1 MEHRKK
7 RMRRICIIADRS
19 GKGGRDRLSGVLR
32 YGSRAPD
39 WTMEVILI
47 EQSDAEARLQ
57 TIFKERPPDAIVLLT
72 DDRKTIRFIESAQHS
87 DLFTGGVMIMDAT
100 WDTVNR
106 IHSSLDIR
114 LDDETIAQTSMELL
128 IRRGFANFAYVG
140 FALEP
145 QHSNA
150 RREAI
155 RQIAEANGASFASTD
170 DADDIARLSDWL
182 KGLPRPCGVITYYDM
197 RARDVLDACRLARL
211 DVPGQIAIIGSDND
225 TGLCEATQPT
235 ITSVHPDFEGG
246 AYEGAA
252 EFDKIIRKSRH
263 PKRTI
268 MMTYGIRDIVERAS
282 TVDLRGGGLLVSRAT
297 AFIRLNAMRL
307 ITVGDVANYCRVSL
321 RLLELRFKAILNHGV
336 RDEIENVR
344 LENVKQMLRETGL
357 SIKEIGYRCGF
368 PSPAGLCSVFK
379 RKFGKS
385 PQVWRTDEHLNRKT
399 LTRTSSGSAGSR
411 PRRVAVSSYLHN
423 RFSQF
428 IR

>member
-1 MEHRKK
+1 MERQKK

-32 YGSRAPD
+32 YGSRTPD
-39 WTMEVILI
+39 WTMEVISVG
-47 EQSDAEARLQ
+47 QRDAEARMR

-72 DDRKTIRFIESAQHS
+72 DDRKTIRFIESAQR
-87 DLFTGGVMIMDAT
+87 DGRFTGGVMIMDAKL
-100 WDTVNR
+100 DAVAHIR
-106 IHSSLDIR
+106 RSLDIR
-114 LDDETIAQTSMELL
+114 LDDEAIARTSMELL
-128 IRRGFANFAYVG
+128 IRRGLANFAYVG

-155 RQIAEANGASFASTD
+155 RRIAEENGSPFASTD
-170 DADDIARLSDWL
+170 DADDIVRLSDWL
-182 KGLPRPCGVITYYDM
+182 KELPRPCGVVTYYDM

-252 EFDKIIRKSRH
+252 EFDKIIRRKQP
-263 PKRTI
+263 PKRTVA
-268 MMTYGIRDIVERAS
+268 MTYGIRDLVERAS
-282 TVDLRGGGLLVSRAT
+282 TRDLRGGGLLVSMAT
-297 AFIRLNAMRL
+297 AFIRLNAMRP
-307 ITVGDVANYCRVSL
+307 IKVGDVARHCRVSL

-344 LENVKQMLRETGL
+344 LANVTQMLRETGL

-368 PSPAGLCSVFK
+368 RSPASLCTVFR
-379 RKFGKS
+379 RKLQTS
-385 PQVWRTDEHLNRKT
+385 PQAWRTEEYLGRKALQKPT
-399 LTRTSSGSAGSR
+399 LTR
-411 PRRVAVSSYLHN
+411 
-423 RFSQF
+423 
-428 IR
+428 

>member
-1 MEHRKK
+1 
-7 RMRRICIIADRS
+7 MRRICIIADRS

-32 YGSRAPD
+32 YGSRTPD
-39 WTMEVILI
+39 WTMEVIAI
-47 EQSDAEARLQ
+47 GQSDAEVRLR

-72 DDRKTIRFIESAQHS
+72 DDRKTIRFIESSQREG
-87 DLFTGGVMIMDAT
+87 LFTGGVMVMDAKV
-100 WDTVNR
+100 DAVAHLR
-106 IHSSLDIR
+106 SSLDIR
-114 LDDETIAQTSMELL
+114 LDDEAIARTSMELL
-128 IRRGFANFAYVG
+128 IRRGLANFAYVG

-155 RQIAEANGASFASTD
+155 RRIAEENGSPFASTD
-170 DADDIARLSDWL
+170 DADDIVRLSNWL

-225 TGLCEATQPT
+225 AGLCEATQPT

-252 EFDKIIRKSRH
+252 EFDKIIRKTRL
-263 PKRTI
+263 PRQTI
-268 MMTYGIRDIVERAS
+268 LMTYGIRDIVERGS
-282 TVDLRGGGLLVSRAT
+282 TVDLRGGGLLVSMAT
-297 AFIRLNAMRL
+297 AFIRLNAMRP
-307 ITVGDVANYCRVSL
+307 ITVGDVASHCRVSL

-357 SIKEIGYRCGF
+357 SVKEIGYRCGF
-368 PSPAGLCSVFK
+368 PSPAGLCTVFK

-385 PQVWRTDEHLNRKT
+385 PQVWRTDELLNRT
-399 LTRTSSGSAGSR
+399 ALISVVHGG
-411 PRRVAVSSYLHN
+411 
-423 RFSQF
+423 
-428 IR
+428 

>member
-1 MEHRKK
+1 MKSPPK

-32 YGSRAPD
+32 YGSRTPD
-39 WTMEVILI
+39 LTMEVISI
-47 EQSDAEARLQ
+47 GQSDAEARLQ
-57 TIFKERPPDAIVLLT
+57 TIFNERPPDAIALLT
-72 DDRKTIRFIESAQHS
+72 DDRKTIRFIESAQREG
-87 DLFTGGVMIMDAT
+87 LFTGGVMIMDVK

-106 IHSSLDIR
+106 IRSSLDIR
-114 LDDETIAQTSMELL
+114 LDDEAIARTSMELL

-155 RQIAEANGASFASTD
+155 RRIAEENGASFATTD

-252 EFDKIIRKSRH
+252 EFDKVIRKNRL

-282 TVDLRGGGLLVSRAT
+282 TQDVKGGGRIVSAACEIIRLHASDEIGVADVAAKLNVSR
-297 AFIRLNAMRL
+297 
-307 ITVGDVANYCRVSL
+307 
-321 RLLELRFKAILNHGV
+321 RLLEMRFRDVLGTGVAEELR
-336 RDEIENVR
+336 RVR
-344 LENVKQMLRETGL
+344 LESVCRQLRSTNL
-357 SIKEIGYRCGF
+357 SIGEISAKSGF
-368 PSPAGLCSVFK
+368 SS
-379 RKFGKS
+379 S
-385 PQVWRTDEHLNRKT
+385 SHLNALFRKT
-399 LTRTSSGSAGSR
+399 YGMTMHDWRNASTA
-411 PRRVAVSSYLHN
+411 HN
-423 RFSQF
+423 PKP
-428 IR
+428 

>member
-1 MEHRKK
+1 MERQKK

-32 YGSRAPD
+32 YGSRTPD
-39 WTMEVILI
+39 WTMEVISVG
-47 EQSDAEARLQ
+47 QRDAEARMR

-72 DDRKTIRFIESAQHS
+72 DDRKTLRFIESAQREG
-87 DLFTGGVMIMDAT
+87 LFTGGVMIMDAKL
-100 WDTVNR
+100 DAVAHIR
-106 IHSSLDIR
+106 RSLDIR
-114 LDDETIAQTSMELL
+114 LDDEAIARTSMELL
-128 IRRGFANFAYVG
+128 IRRGLANFAYVG

-155 RQIAEANGASFASTD
+155 RRIAEENGSPFASTD
-170 DADDIARLSDWL
+170 DADDIVRLSDWL
-182 KGLPRPCGVITYYDM
+182 KELPRPCGVVTYYDM

-252 EFDKIIRKSRH
+252 EFDKIIRKNRL
-263 PKRTI
+263 PEKTI
-268 MMTYGIRDIVERAS
+268 TMTYGIRGIVERAS
-282 TVDLRGGGLLVSRAT
+282 TVDLSGGRLLVSMAT
-297 AFIRLNAMRL
+297 AFIRLNAMRP
-307 ITVGDVANYCRVSL
+307 IKVGDVASHCRVSL
-321 RLLELRFKAILNHGV
+321 RLLELRFKAVLNRGV

-344 LENVKQMLRETGL
+344 LANVKQMLRETDL
-357 SIKEIGYRCGF
+357 AVKEIGYHCGF
-368 PSPAGLCSVFK
+368 QSPACLCTVFK

-385 PQVWRTDEHLNRKT
+385 PQVWRTDERLNRKA
-399 LTRTSSGSAGSR
+399 LVSAKRG
-411 PRRVAVSSYLHN
+411 
-423 RFSQF
+423 
-428 IR
+428 

>member
-1 MEHRKK
+1 
-7 RMRRICIIADRS
+7 
-19 GKGGRDRLSGVLR
+19 
-32 YGSRAPD
+32 
-39 WTMEVILI
+39 MEVILI
-47 EQSDAEARLQ
+47 GQCDAEARIR
-57 TIFKERPPDAIVLLT
+57 TIFKERPPDALMLLT
-72 DDRKTIRFIESAQHS
+72 EDRKAIRVIGSAQREG
-87 DLFTGGVMIMDAT
+87 LFTGNVMIMDTQLDAV
-100 WDTVNR
+100 DR
-106 IHSSLDIR
+106 IRSSLDIR
-114 LDDETIAQTSMELL
+114 LDDNVIARTSMELL

-155 RQIAEANGASFASTD
+155 RQIAEENGASFASTD

-252 EFDKIIRKSRH
+252 EFDKIIRRKQL
-263 PKRTI
+263 PKRTVT
-268 MMTYGIRDIVERAS
+268 MTYGIRDLVERAS
-282 TVDLRGGGLLVSRAT
+282 TRDLRGGGLLVSMAT
-297 AFIRLNAMRL
+297 AFIRLNAMRA
-307 ITVGDVANYCRVSL
+307 IKVNDVARHCRVSL

-344 LENVKQMLRETGL
+344 LANVKQMLRETDL
-357 SIKEIGYRCGF
+357 SIKEIGYHCGF
-368 PSPAGLCSVFK
+368 QSPACLCTVFR

-385 PQVWRTDEHLNRKT
+385 PQVWRTDERLSRKV
-399 LTRTSSGSAGSR
+399 LMSA
-411 PRRVAVSSYLHN
+411 A
-423 RFSQF
+423 Q
-428 IR
+428 

>member
-1 MEHRKK
+1 MERKRK
-7 RMRRICIIADRS
+7 RIRRICIIADRS

-32 YGSRAPD
+32 YGSHAPD
-39 WTMEVILI
+39 WPMEVILI
-47 EQSDAEARLQ
+47 GQCDAEARIR
-57 TIFKERPPDAIVLLT
+57 TIFKERPPDALMLLT
-72 DDRKTIRFIESAQHS
+72 EDRKAIRVIGSAQREG
-87 DLFTGGVMIMDAT
+87 LFTGNVMIMDTQLDAV
-100 WDTVNR
+100 DR
-106 IHSSLDIR
+106 IRSSLDIR
-114 LDDETIAQTSMELL
+114 LDDNVIARTSMELL

-155 RQIAEANGASFASTD
+155 RQIAEENGASFASTD

-252 EFDKIIRKSRH
+252 EFDKIIRRKQL
-263 PKRTI
+263 PKRTVT
-268 MMTYGIRDIVERAS
+268 MTYGIRDLVERAS
-282 TVDLRGGGLLVSRAT
+282 TRDLRGGGLLVSMAT
-297 AFIRLNAMRL
+297 AFIRLNAMRA
-307 ITVGDVANYCRVSL
+307 IKVNDVARHCRVSL

-344 LENVKQMLRETGL
+344 LANVKQMLRETDL
-357 SIKEIGYRCGF
+357 SIKEIGYHCGF
-368 PSPAGLCSVFK
+368 QSPACLCTVFR

-385 PQVWRTDEHLNRKT
+385 PQVWRTDERLSRKV
-399 LTRTSSGSAGSR
+399 LMSA
-411 PRRVAVSSYLHN
+411 A
-423 RFSQF
+423 Q
-428 IR
+428 

>member
-1 MEHRKK
+1 M
-7 RMRRICIIADRS
+7 
-19 GKGGRDRLSGVLR
+19 
-32 YGSRAPD
+32 
-39 WTMEVILI
+39 
-47 EQSDAEARLQ
+47 Q
-57 TIFKERPPDAIVLLT
+57 TIFNERPPDAIALLT
-72 DDRKTIRFIESAQHS
+72 DDRKTIRFIESAQREG
-87 DLFTGGVMIMDAT
+87 LFTGGVMIMDVK

-106 IHSSLDIR
+106 IRSSLDIR
-114 LDDETIAQTSMELL
+114 LDDEAIARASMGLL

-155 RQIAEANGASFASTD
+155 RRIAEENGASFATTD

-252 EFDKIIRKSRH
+252 EFDKVIRKNRL

-282 TVDLRGGGLLVSRAT
+282 TVDLRGGGLLVSMAT
-297 AFIRLNAMRL
+297 AFIRLNAMRP
-307 ITVGDVANYCRVSL
+307 ITVGDVAGHCRVSL

-357 SIKEIGYRCGF
+357 SIKEIGYHCGF
-368 PSPAGLCSVFK
+368 PSSSGLCTVFK

-385 PQVWRTDEHLNRKT
+385 PQVWRTDELLNRKALISTT
-399 LTRTSSGSAGSR
+399 L
-411 PRRVAVSSYLHN
+411 
-423 RFSQF
+423 
-428 IR
+428 

>member
-1 MEHRKK
+1 MERQKK

-32 YGSRAPD
+32 YGSRTPD
-39 WTMEVILI
+39 WTMEVISI
-47 EQSDAEARLQ
+47 GQSDAETRLQ
-57 TIFKERPPDAIVLLT
+57 TIFKERPPDAVVLLT
-72 DDRKTIRFIESAQHS
+72 DDRKTIRFIGSAQRAG
-87 DLFTGGVMIMDAT
+87 LFTGGVMIMDVK
-100 WDTVNR
+100 WGTVNR
-106 IHSSLDIR
+106 IRSSLDIR
-114 LDDETIAQTSMELL
+114 LDDDAIARTSMELL

-155 RQIAEANGASFASTD
+155 RQIAKENGASFAATD

-182 KGLPRPCGVITYYDM
+182 KSLPRPCGVITYYDM

-225 TGLCEATQPT
+225 AGLCEATQPT

-252 EFDKIIRKSRH
+252 EFDKLIRKSRL

-268 MMTYGIRDIVERAS
+268 LLTYGIRDIVERAS
-282 TVDLRGGGLLVSRAT
+282 TVDLRGGGLLVSMAT
-297 AFIRLNAMRL
+297 AFIRLNAMRP
-307 ITVGDVANYCRVSL
+307 IKVGDVASHCRVSL
-321 RLLELRFKAILNHGV
+321 RLLELRFKSILNHGV

-344 LENVKQMLRETGL
+344 LANVRQMLRETGL

-368 PSPAGLCSVFK
+368 PSPASLCTVFK

-385 PQVWRTDEHLNRKT
+385 PQAWRMDECRSKKAL
-399 LTRTSSGSAGSR
+399 
-411 PRRVAVSSYLHN
+411 AVVH
-423 RFSQF
+423 
-428 IR
+428 

>member
-1 MEHRKK
+1 MERQKK

-32 YGSRAPD
+32 YGSRTPD
-39 WTMEVILI
+39 WTMEVISI
-47 EQSDAEARLQ
+47 GQRDAEARMR

-72 DDRKTIRFIESAQHS
+72 DDRKTIRFIESAQR
-87 DLFTGGVMIMDAT
+87 DGRFTGGVMIMDAKI
-100 WDTVNR
+100 DAVAHIR
-106 IHSSLDIR
+106 RSLDIR
-114 LDDETIAQTSMELL
+114 LDDEAIARTSMELL
-128 IRRGFANFAYVG
+128 IRRGLANFAYVG

-155 RQIAEANGASFASTD
+155 RRIAEENGSPFASTD
-170 DADDIARLSDWL
+170 DADDIVRLSDWL
-182 KGLPRPCGVITYYDM
+182 KELPRPCGVVTYYDM

-252 EFDKIIRKSRH
+252 EFDKIIRKNRL
-263 PKRTI
+263 PEKTI
-268 MMTYGIRDIVERAS
+268 TMTYGIRGIVERAS
-282 TVDLRGGGLLVSRAT
+282 TVDLSGGRLLVSMAT
-297 AFIRLNAMRL
+297 AFIRLNAMRP
-307 ITVGDVANYCRVSL
+307 IKVGDVASHCRVSL
-321 RLLELRFKAILNHGV
+321 RLLELRFKAVLNRGV

-344 LENVKQMLRETGL
+344 LANVKQMLRETDL
-357 SIKEIGYRCGF
+357 AIKEIGYHCGF
-368 PSPAGLCSVFK
+368 QSPASLCTVFK

-385 PQVWRTDEHLNRKT
+385 PQVWRTDERLNRKA
-399 LTRTSSGSAGSR
+399 L
-411 PRRVAVSSYLHN
+411 VSMSPP
-423 RFSQF
+423 
-428 IR
+428 

>member
-1 MEHRKK
+1 MEPQKK

-32 YGSRAPD
+32 YGSRTSD
-39 WTMEVILI
+39 WTMEVIAI
-47 EQSDAEARLQ
+47 GQSEAEARLR

-72 DDRKTIRFIESAQHS
+72 DDRKTIRFIESAQRA
-87 DLFTGGVMIMDAT
+87 DLFTGGVMTMDVKQ
-100 WDTVNR
+100 DTVDR
-106 IHSSLDIR
+106 IRSSLDIR
-114 LDDETIAQTSMELL
+114 LDDNAIARTSMELF

-155 RQIAEANGASFASTD
+155 RRIAEENGASFAATD

-182 KGLPRPCGVITYYDM
+182 KGLPRPCGVVTYYDM

-225 TGLCEATQPT
+225 MGLCEATQPT
-235 ITSVHPDFEGG
+235 ITSAHPDFEGG

-252 EFDKIIRKSRH
+252 EFDKIIRKNRL
-263 PKRTI
+263 PKRSI
-268 MMTYGIRDIVERAS
+268 LMTYGIRDIVERGS
-282 TVDLRGGGLLVSRAT
+282 TIDLRGGGLLVSMAT
-297 AFIRLNAMRL
+297 AFIRLNATRP
-307 ITVGDVANYCRVSL
+307 IKVDDVATHCRVSL

-344 LENVKQMLRETGL
+344 LANVKQMLRETGL

-368 PSPAGLCSVFK
+368 RSPASLCTVFR
-379 RKFGKS
+379 RKLQTS
-385 PQVWRTDEHLNRKT
+385 PQAWRTEEYLGRKALQKPT
-399 LTRTSSGSAGSR
+399 LTPALS
-411 PRRVAVSSYLHN
+411 
-423 RFSQF
+423 
-428 IR
+428 

>member
-1 MEHRKK
+1 MERQKK

-32 YGSRAPD
+32 YGSRTPD
-39 WTMEVILI
+39 WTMEVISVG
-47 EQSDAEARLQ
+47 QRDAEARMR

-72 DDRKTIRFIESAQHS
+72 DDRKTIAFIESAQREG
-87 DLFTGGVMIMDAT
+87 LFTGGVMIMDAKL
-100 WDTVNR
+100 DAVANIR
-106 IHSSLDIR
+106 SSLDIR
-114 LDDETIAQTSMELL
+114 LDDEAIARTSMELL
-128 IRRGFANFAYVG
+128 VRRGLANFAYVG

-155 RQIAEANGASFASTD
+155 RRIAEENGSPFASTD
-170 DADDIARLSDWL
+170 DADDIVRLSDWL
-182 KGLPRPCGVITYYDM
+182 KELPRPCGVVTYYDM

-252 EFDKIIRKSRH
+252 EFDKIIRKNRL
-263 PKRTI
+263 PEKTI
-268 MMTYGIRDIVERAS
+268 TMTYGIRGIVERAS
-282 TVDLRGGGLLVSRAT
+282 TVDLSGGRLLVSMAT
-297 AFIRLNAMRL
+297 AFIRLNAMRP
-307 ITVGDVANYCRVSL
+307 IKVGDVASHCRVSL
-321 RLLELRFKAILNHGV
+321 RLLELRFKAVLNRGV

-344 LENVKQMLRETGL
+344 LANVKQMLRETDL
-357 SIKEIGYRCGF
+357 AIKEIGYHCGF
-368 PSPAGLCSVFK
+368 QSPACLCTVFK

-385 PQVWRTDEHLNRKT
+385 PQVWRTDERLNRKALARLFT
-399 LTRTSSGSAGSR
+399 
-411 PRRVAVSSYLHN
+411 
-423 RFSQF
+423 
-428 IR
+428 

>member
-1 MEHRKK
+1 
-7 RMRRICIIADRS
+7 MRRICIIADRS

-32 YGSRAPD
+32 YGSRTPD

-47 EQSDAEARLQ
+47 GQCDAEARIR
-57 TIFKERPPDAIVLLT
+57 TIFKERPPDALILLT
-72 DDRKTIRFIESAQHS
+72 DDRKTIRVIESAQREG
-87 DLFTGGVMIMDAT
+87 LFTGGVMIMDTQLDA
-100 WDTVNR
+100 VSR
-106 IHSSLDIR
+106 IRSSLDIR
-114 LDDETIAQTSMELL
+114 LDDYAIARTSMELL

-150 RREAI
+150 RCNAI
-155 RQIAEANGASFASTD
+155 RKIAEENGASFVSTD
-170 DADDIARLSDWL
+170 DADDIVLLSDWL
-182 KGLPRPCGVITYYDM
+182 KELPRPCGIITYYDM

-246 AYEGAA
+246 AYEGVA
-252 EFDKIIRKSRH
+252 EFDKIIRRKQL

-268 MMTYGIRDIVERAS
+268 TMTYGIRDIVERAS
-282 TVDLRGGGLLVSRAT
+282 TRDLRGGGLLVSMAT
-297 AFIRLNAMRL
+297 AFIRLNAMRS
-307 ITVGDVANYCRVSL
+307 IKVNDVASHCRVSL

-344 LENVKQMLRETGL
+344 LTNVKQMLHETDL

-368 PSPAGLCSVFK
+368 QSPACLCTVFK

-385 PQVWRTDEHLNRKT
+385 PQVWRSTVALCPHSHLEQSTGRIF
-399 LTRTSSGSAGSR
+399 TSLVACAGT
-411 PRRVAVSSYLHN
+411 VAT
-423 RFSQF
+423 
-428 IR
+428 

>member
-1 MEHRKK
+1 MERKRK
-7 RMRRICIIADRS
+7 RIRRICIIADRS

-47 EQSDAEARLQ
+47 GQCDAESRIR
-57 TIFKERPPDAIVLLT
+57 TIFKARPPDALILLT
-72 DDRKTIRFIESAQHS
+72 EDRKTIQVIESAQHEG
-87 DLFTGGVMIMDAT
+87 LFSGNVMIMDAQL
-100 WDTVNR
+100 DAVDR
-106 IHSSLDIR
+106 IRSSLDIR
-114 LDDETIAQTSMELL
+114 LDDNVIARTSMELL

-155 RQIAEANGASFASTD
+155 RQIAEENGASFASTD

-252 EFDKIIRKSRH
+252 EFDKIIRRKQF
-263 PKRTI
+263 PKRTVT
-268 MMTYGIRDIVERAS
+268 MTYGIRDLVERAS
-282 TVDLRGGGLLVSRAT
+282 TRDLRGGGFLVSMAT
-297 AFIRLNAMRL
+297 AFIRLNAMRP
-307 ITVGDVANYCRVSL
+307 IKVGDVARHCRVSL

-344 LENVKQMLRETGL
+344 LANVKQMLRETSL

-368 PSPAGLCSVFK
+368 QSPACLCTVFR
-379 RKFGKS
+379 RKLQIS
-385 PQVWRTDEHLNRKT
+385 PQAWRTEEYLSRKA
-399 LTRTSSGSAGSR
+399 LQKPILRHSLS
-411 PRRVAVSSYLHN
+411 
-423 RFSQF
+423 
-428 IR
+428 

>member
-1 MEHRKK
+1 
-7 RMRRICIIADRS
+7 MRRICIIADRS

-32 YGSRAPD
+32 YGSRTPD
-39 WTMEVILI
+39 WTMEVISI
-47 EQSDAEARLQ
+47 GQSDAEARLQ
-57 TIFKERPPDAIVLLT
+57 TIFKERPPNDIVLLT
-72 DDRKTIRFIESAQHS
+72 DDRKAIRFIESAQRAG
-87 DLFTGGVMIMDAT
+87 LFTGGVMIMDAK

-106 IHSSLDIR
+106 IRSSLDIR
-114 LDDETIAQTSMELL
+114 LDDDAIARISMELL

-150 RREAI
+150 RHEAI
-155 RQIAEANGASFASTD
+155 RRIAEENGYFFASTD

-182 KGLPRPCGVITYYDM
+182 KGLPLPCGVITYYDM

-246 AYEGAA
+246 AYEGVA
-252 EFDKIIRKSRH
+252 EFDKIIRKNRL

-268 MMTYGIRDIVERAS
+268 TMTYGIRDIVERAS
-282 TVDLRGGGLLVSRAT
+282 TVDLHGGRLLVSMAT
-297 AFIRLNAMRL
+297 AFIRLNAMRP
-307 ITVGDVANYCRVSL
+307 IKVGDVASHCRVSL
-321 RLLELRFKAILNHGV
+321 RLLELRFNAILNHGV

-344 LENVKQMLRETGL
+344 LANVKQMLRETGL

-368 PSPAGLCSVFK
+368 PSPAGLCTVFK

-385 PQVWRTDEHLNRKT
+385 PQAWRTNEHLNRKA
-399 LTRTSSGSAGSR
+399 LTSASVKTR
-411 PRRVAVSSYLHN
+411 P
-423 RFSQF
+423 
-428 IR
+428 

>member
-1 MEHRKK
+1 MEHQKK

-32 YGSRAPD
+32 YGSRTSD
-39 WTMEVILI
+39 WTMEVIAI
-47 EQSDAEARLQ
+47 GQSDAEARLR
-57 TIFKERPPDAIVLLT
+57 TIFKERPPDDIVLLT
-72 DDRKTIRFIESAQHS
+72 DDRKTIRFIESAQRA
-87 DLFTGGVMIMDAT
+87 DLFTGGVMTMDVKQ
-100 WDTVNR
+100 DTVDR
-106 IHSSLDIR
+106 IRSSLDIR
-114 LDDETIAQTSMELL
+114 LDDNAIARTSMELL

-155 RQIAEANGASFASTD
+155 RRIAEENGSSFAATD

-182 KGLPRPCGVITYYDM
+182 KGLPRPCGVTTYYDM

-225 TGLCEATQPT
+225 MGLCEATQPT

-252 EFDKIIRKSRH
+252 EFDKIIRKNRL
-263 PKRTI
+263 PKRSI
-268 MMTYGIRDIVERAS
+268 LMTYGIRDIVERGS
-282 TVDLRGGGLLVSRAT
+282 TIDLRGGGLLVSMAT
-297 AFIRLNAMRL
+297 AFIRLNATRP
-307 ITVGDVANYCRVSL
+307 IKVDDVATHCRVSL

-344 LENVKQMLRETGL
+344 LANVKQMLRETSL

-368 PSPAGLCSVFK
+368 QSPASLCTVFR
-379 RKFGKS
+379 RKFQTS
-385 PQVWRTDEHLNRKT
+385 PQAWRTEEYLGRKALQKPT
-399 LTRTSSGSAGSR
+399 LTPALS
-411 PRRVAVSSYLHN
+411 
-423 RFSQF
+423 
-428 IR
+428 